1 MAIETPVPAPMEID
15 RRLLKQCVHCGL
27 CLDACPTYRV
37 LKIEMDSPRGRI
49 YQIKSVYEGKVDPSD
64 EAYQQHIYG
73 CLDCRACQTICP
85 AGVQYGAIIEA
96 ARGLTAPAEH
106 ERGMTRMVLDKVFT
120 SNAALDRIG
129 TLTRVYQKS
138 GLQAL
143 VRKSGVLGLMP
154 KGLRDAESILG
165 DIQGGIG
172 KVAVPDIVPAQGE
185 RRYRVGMISGCVM
198 SQFMGETNLATA
210 RVLSRNGCEVV
221 IPPAQGCCGALH
233 VHSGER
239 DGARELARK
248 NIEVF
253 EKADVDYVIINAAG
267 CGSTLK
273 EYGELLS
280 VDAEWSDRAH
290 AFADK
295 VRDISEFLV
304 HIGLRSEGL
313 GELNVKVTYQDP
325 CHLVHGQGIRNQPRE
340 LLKAIPGLELVEMI
354 EPDQCCG
361 SAGIYNIT
369 HYDLSMQIL
378 EPKLGNIER
387 TGASFVVASNPGCA
401 MQIAGGLRKRGDD
414 VQIVHVVDLLER
426 SYQAGEAVG
435 TEVAATA

>member
-1 MAIETPVPAPMEID
+1 MATETPVPAPMELD

-49 YQIKSVYEGKVDPSD
+49 YQIKAAYEGKIDPND
-64 EAYQQHIYG
+64 AHYQEHIYG

-85 AGVQYGAIIEA
+85 AGVQYGKIIEA
-96 ARGLTAPAEH
+96 ARGLTPPARS
-106 ERGMTRMVLDKVFT
+106 ERSISRTILSKVFT
-120 SNAALDRIG
+120 SNKALDRIG
-129 TLTRVYQKS
+129 TATRLYQRS
-138 GLQAL
+138 GLQSF
-143 VRKSGVLGLMP
+143 VRKSGLLNIMP
-154 KGLRDAESILG
+154 RGLRNAESMLG
-165 DIQGGIG
+165 DIQGGVS
-172 KVAVPDIVPAQGE
+172 KVQVPDIIPAQGE

-198 SQFMGETNLATA
+198 SQLMGETNLATA

-221 IPPAQGCCGALH
+221 IPTAQRCCGALH
-233 VHSGER
+233 VHGGER
-239 DGARELARK
+239 DGARELASK

-253 EKADVDYVIINAAG
+253 EQADVDYVIINAAG

-273 EYGELLS
+273 EYGELFRGEPEWHAR
-280 VDAEWSDRAH
+280 AE
-290 AFADK
+290 AFSDK

-304 HIGLRSEGL
+304 QIGLRTEGL
-313 GELNVKVTYQDP
+313 GELKLKVTYQDP

-354 EPDQCCG
+354 ESDQCCG

-387 TGASFVVASNPGCA
+387 TGASVVVAPNPGCA

-414 VQIVHVVDLLER
+414 VQVAHVVDLLER
-426 SYQAGEAVG
+426 SYQAGEAHSAPV
-435 TEVAATA
+435 

>member
-1 MAIETPVPAPMEID
+1 MELD

-49 YQIKSVYEGKVDPSD
+49 YQIKSVFEGKVDPSD
-64 EAYQQHIYG
+64 EKYQQHIYG

-85 AGVQYGAIIEA
+85 AGVQYGTIIEA
-96 ARGLTAPAEH
+96 ARGLTPPAAQ
-106 ERGMTRMVLDKVFT
+106 ERSISRAILSKVFT
-120 SNAALDRIG
+120 SNAALNRIG
-129 TLTRVYQKS
+129 TLTRLYQKS
-138 GLQAL
+138 GVQSL
-143 VRKSGVLGLMP
+143 VRKSGVLNLMP
-154 KGLRDAESILG
+154 KGLRNAESMLG
-165 DIQGGIG
+165 DIQGGVG
-172 KVAVPDIVPAQGE
+172 KVQVPEIIPAQGE
-185 RRYRVGMISGCVM
+185 RRFRVGMISGCVM
-198 SQFMGETNLATA
+198 SQLMGETNLATA

-221 IPPAQGCCGALH
+221 VPASQGCCGALH

-239 DGARELARK
+239 DGARELAKK

-273 EYGELLS
+273 EYGELFAR
-280 VDAEWSDRAH
+280 DPEWHDRAH

-295 VRDISEFLV
+295 VRDISEFLAQ
-304 HIGLRSEGL
+304 IGLRTEGL
-313 GELNVKVTYQDP
+313 GELKVKVTYQDP

-340 LLKAIPGLELVEMI
+340 LLKAIPGLELVELT
-354 EPDQCCG
+354 ESDQCCG

-369 HYDLSMQIL
+369 HYELSMQIL

-387 TGASFVVASNPGCA
+387 TGASVVVAPNPGCA

-414 VQIVHVVDLLER
+414 VQVAHVVDLLER
-426 SYQAGEAVG
+426 SYQAGEA
-435 TEVAATA
+435 AAKNAPIATSA